1 MKRNQLLVLSLLTL
15 GLQGIS
21 TGSALAD
28 LTASGAIVE
37 TSYPMDGEGHF
48 VLPALESYAERQA
61 RVGESSAAWGVGR
74 REVTPHDPFPFG
86 GGYIDD

>member
-1 MKRNQLLVLSLLTL
+1 MKRNQLLLLSLLAL
-15 GLQGIS
+15 GLQGVS

-48 VLPALESYAERQA
+48 NLPAIESYAERHA
-61 RVGESSAAWGVGR
+61 RLGESSEAWGVGR
-74 REVTPHDPFPFG
+74 REVQPHDPFPFG